1 MKTKNSS
8 FKKLKPILLD
18 KLGITNRHLNRL
30 IEREAQRLPGTREEA
45 LWSLCYI
52 NTIPLNQHLNKIELC
67 QFRKNVKQN
76 VGIVLNMKPG
86 RDLNMA
92 KRNISTINK

>member
-1 MKTKNSS
+1 MKAKNSS

-18 KLGITNRHLNRL
+18 KLGVTNRHLNRL
-30 IEREAQRLPGTREEA
+30 IKREAQRLPGTREEA

-52 NTIPLNQHLNKIELC
+52 KDIPLNQYLSKTELS

-76 VGIVLNMKPG
+76 IGLVFNVKTG

-92 KRNISTINK
+92 KRDIKTINK